1 MKTNIFKTFISLC
14 IAGFICLAANMTVQA
29 APVTMADGN
38 LFDAQYYA
46 TAYPD
51 VVAVFG
57 TDANMLYL
65 HYVLAG
71 KAEGRLPYAAGTATT
86 VQTAPGMIT
95 LPDGTLFDPVFYA
108 TAYPD
113 VAAVFGTDPNMLAT
127 HYMLCGKAEGRLPYG
142 STPAQ
147 AVQTPVATGSVP
159 GTYNG
164 MVITK
169 ANWYTV
175 PLNTMIDMGNY
186 LYVVYDDRVY
196 PNSNAAR
203 QAFLPTAENILI
215 SRYPQLNTPIHYAN
229 GYHQNNAVLSDP
241 ATSVYTRVSGT
252 VDKHLTFMVFYGCY
266 HSGIPGIT
274 APNFIQYQR

>member
-1 MKTNIFKTFISLC
+1 MKTRIFKTLISFC
-14 IAGFICLAANMTVQA
+14 VAGFISLAANMTVQA

-38 LFDAQYYA
+38 LFDAAFYA
-46 TAYPD
+46 ATYPD
-51 VVAVFG
+51 VAAIFG
-57 TDANMLYL
+57 TDPNMLYM
-65 HYVLAG
+65 HYVLCG
-71 KAEGRLPYAAGTATT
+71 KTEGRLPYAAGTTAQATS
-86 VQTAPGMIT
+86 GMIT

-108 TAYPD
+108 TVYPD
-113 VAAVFGTDPNMLAT
+113 VAAVFGTDPAMLAN
-127 HYMLCGKAEGRLPYG
+127 HYLLCGKAEGRLPYG
-142 STPAQ
+142 GTAPVAQTPA
-147 AVQTPVATGSVP
+147 ATGSVP

-196 PNSNAAR
+196 PNSGAAR

-241 ATSVYTRVSGT
+241 ATSVYLRVSGP

-274 APNFIQYQR
+274 APSFIQYQK